1 MTSPTDP
8 VTGEAPLWLRYSAL
22 SPFVRKVMVA
32 AHETGTIGRITL
44 VPTDVW
50 ARDTDVAEDNPL
62 GKVPALGAPEGVI
75 IGSTLICEYLDGLS
89 GSPVLLP
96 AETAARWSVL
106 REHAV
111 ADGIMEAAVAHVVE
125 RIRRPEE
132 RRWEGWLD
140 RQADKI
146 RRGLDHLAA
155 LPDARRRPVDL
166 FTVTLGCTLA
176 YLDRRLPDIGWRR
189 AHPDQAAWL
198 DDFASRPS
206 MMATR
211 PPPA

>member
-1 MTSPTDP
+1 MTSPTAP
-8 VTGEAPLWLRYSAL
+8 AAAEAPLRLRSSAL
-22 SPFVRKVMVA
+22 SPFVRKVLVA

-44 VPTDVW
+44 VATDVW
-50 ARDTDVAEDNPL
+50 ARDTDVADDNPL
-62 GKVPALGAPEGVI
+62 GKVPALRAPEGVI
-75 IGSTLICEYLDGLS
+75 IGSTLICDYLDRLAGA
-89 GSPVLLP
+89 PVLLP

-132 RRWEGWLD
+132 RQWEGWLD

-146 RRGLDHLAA
+146 RRGLDHLVA
-155 LPDARRRPVDL
+155 LPARRQSADL
-166 FTVTLGCTLA
+166 FTITLGCTLA
-176 YLDRRLPDIGWRR
+176 YLDRRLPDLGWRS
-189 AHPDQAAWL
+189 AHPDLAAWL